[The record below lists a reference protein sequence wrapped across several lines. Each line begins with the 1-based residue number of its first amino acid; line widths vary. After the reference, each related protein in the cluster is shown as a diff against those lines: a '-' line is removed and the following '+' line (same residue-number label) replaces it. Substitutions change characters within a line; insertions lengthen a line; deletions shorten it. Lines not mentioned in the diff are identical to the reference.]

1 MLSTRT
7 ALVSREDGG
16 EDGDCGNHCV
26 QVGPDSDN
34 GDIAQDGGHQ
44 HHGDEGSV
52 RYYIAITTTTCLCT
66 NLHTVMLS

>member
-1 MLSTRT
+1 MVEKMVIVTII
-7 ALVSREDGG
+7 VSM
-16 EDGDCGNHCV
+16 

-52 RYYIAITTTTCLCT
+52 RY
-66 NLHTVMLS
+66 

>member
-1 MLSTRT
+1 MLNWHLKTGVGSTRT

-16 EDGDCGNHCV
+16 EDGDYGNHCV

-52 RYYIAITTTTCLCT
+52 RY
-66 NLHTVMLS
+66 

>member
-1 MLSTRT
+1 MIVQLRLLIVCS
-7 ALVSREDGG
+7 SS
-16 EDGDCGNHCV
+16 EDGDDYDYENHCV

-52 RYYIAITTTTCLCT
+52 R
-66 NLHTVMLS
+66 

>member
-1 MLSTRT
+1 MIVQLRLLIVCS
-7 ALVSREDGG
+7 SSEDGG
-16 EDGDCGNHCV
+16 YGNHCL

-52 RYYIAITTTTCLCT
+52 RLASNNNNNIY
-66 NLHTVMLS
+66 V

>member
-52 RYYIAITTTTCLCT
+52 RY
-66 NLHTVMLS
+66 